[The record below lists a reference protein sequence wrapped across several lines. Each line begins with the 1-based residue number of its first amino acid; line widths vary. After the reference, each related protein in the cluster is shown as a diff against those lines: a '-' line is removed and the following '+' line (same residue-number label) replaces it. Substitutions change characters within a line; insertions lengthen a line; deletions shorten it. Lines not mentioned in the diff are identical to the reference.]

1 MLKNLQ
7 NNKGFTFVEL
17 VISIAIL
24 AIVGAAIVGI
34 MSSNTVVFRKS
45 KADLDIQNVAM
56 DSFNQLEN
64 DIMQAKYIYIEADG
78 HKYTCASDKNLLQA
92 GGKSKIDDLIQM
104 TETELQNQYKAF
116 AAADATGT
124 QRKVF
129 DSYYNKVRYM
139 SAQDKVLY
147 YAFLDSGI
155 GDGTNLTFE
164 DLDKSTPLNN
174 VTLIRVVY
182 PVKIDGVLPV
192 VTTTLS
198 DGSTVTETINYQ
210 ACVVDY
216 KFDSGKIQ
224 FQRQYS
230 QDITATFPQSSEP
243 WSTYTDLANGNMS
256 AVIDCIGNSIKL
268 SQGFDKSSRK
278 YNSERTIP
286 IRNSYVLRDQADV
299 ATAPP
304 SAPSPTP
311 TP

>member
-24 AIVGAAIVGI
+24 AIVGTAIVGV

-78 HKYTCASDKNLLQA
+78 NKYTCASDKNLLQA
-92 GGKSKIDDLIQM
+92 GGKSQIDGLIQL
-104 TETELQNQYKAF
+104 TDTQLQNKYKAF

-124 QRKVF
+124 QRKTF

-155 GDGTNLTFE
+155 GDGSNLTFE

-182 PVKIDGVLPV
+182 PVKITGTLPV
-192 VTTTLS
+192 ISTTLS
-198 DGSTVTETINYQ
+198 DGTTINETINYK

-216 KFDSGKIQ
+216 KFNSGKIE

-230 QDITATFPQSSEP
+230 SDISATFPQSTEG
-243 WSTYTDLANGNMS
+243 WTTYTDLASGNMS

-286 IRNSYVLRDQADV
+286 IRNSYVLKDQGDV
-299 ATAPP
+299 AAAP
-304 SAPSPTP
+304 PSPTP

>member
-7 NNKGFTFVEL
+7 KNKGFTFVEL

-24 AIVGAAIVGI
+24 AIVATAIIGI

-78 HKYTCASDKNLLQA
+78 KKYTCESDKNLLHV
-92 GGKSKIDDLIQM
+92 GGKSKIPDLIAM
-104 TETELQNQYKAF
+104 TDADLQNKYKAL

-139 SAQDKVLY
+139 SAQDKILY

-155 GDGTNLTFE
+155 GDDTNETFE
-164 DLDKSTPLNN
+164 SLSKTDVLSN

-182 PVKIDGVLPV
+182 PVKDDSPSSE
-192 VTTTLS
+192 VTNLD
-198 DGSTVTETINYQ
+198 DGSVVSEPLNYM

-216 KFDSGKIQ
+216 KFDSGKIE
-224 FQRQYS
+224 FQRRYS
-230 QDITATFPQSSEP
+230 DDYSATFPTDSDP
-243 WSTYTDLANGNMS
+243 WTTYTDLASGNLS
-256 AVIDCIGNSIKL
+256 AVIDCAGNSIKL
-268 SQGFDKSSRK
+268 SQGFDKQSRK
-278 YNSERTIP
+278 YQSERTIP
-286 IRNSYVLRDQADV
+286 IRNSYVLKDQGDV
-299 ATAPP
+299 AAAP
-304 SAPSPTP
+304 PSPTP